1 MTAGATGTER
11 LRAPDFAAVR
21 AEFALPVG
29 FPPDVLAEAAR
40 AAVRA
45 AHQDGD
51 RFDATDVELVT
62 IDPPGSKDLDQALG
76 VRRRGDGFLVHYA
89 IADLGA
95 VVDPGG
101 PLDREVRRR
110 GQTVYLPDG
119 SVPLHPPALSEE
131 ASSLLPDGP
140 RPAVLWTFDLD
151 ASGERT
157 GVDVRRA
164 TVRSRARLDYAG
176 VQADVDAGRVHP
188 AIAALPELGRLRR
201 ALAVAR
207 GAIELE
213 LPEQEVVP
221 DGAGGWTTR
230 IRQRVDVETWNA
242 EMSLLT
248 GTAAA
253 SIMLAAGVG
262 LLRTLPAPEP
272 SALAQLRRT
281 AATLGIAWPE
291 GATAAQV
298 LSGLP
303 RDTAPALA
311 LRRAASALLRGAG
324 YAAFDRQAGTPAP
337 ADPGHGGS
345 ARPTRMSPRRCGGW
359 WTGSAPRSASPSP
372 PGRRCPGGWP
382 LRCPPSRRSWGSP
395 TPSRARWTGR
405 ASTAP
410 RRRSWRRGSGR
421 CSTPWFSVR
430 RAPTTR
436 VSTAR
441 CSSPNRRCWRGAPGC
456 RGRGRSCGCGWSR
469 RIRPRV
475 GSCSARR
482 TRTSAVA
489 TNVAGVIA

>member
-1 MTAGATGTER
+1 MT
-11 LRAPDFAAVR
+11 APDFAAVR
-21 AEFALPVG
+21 AEFALPEG
-29 FPPDVLAEAAR
+29 FPAEVLAEA
-40 AAVRA
+40 VRA
-45 AHQDGD
+45 AASAAGTSAGA
-51 RFDATDVELVT
+51 RVDATDVELVT
-62 IDPPGSKDLDQALG
+62 IDPPGSKDLDQAVG
-76 VRRRGDGFLVHYA
+76 VIRRGDGFRVHYA

-95 VVDPGG
+95 VVAPGG
-101 PLDREVRRR
+101 ALDGEVRRR

-119 SVPLHPPALSEE
+119 SVPLHPPVLSEE

-151 ASGERT
+151 AAGERT
-157 GVDVRRA
+157 AVDVRRA

-176 VQADVDAGRVHP
+176 VQADVDAGGPHP

-253 SIMLAAGVG
+253 SIMLEAGVG

-272 SALAQLRRT
+272 SAVAQLRHT

-311 LRRAASALLRGAG
+311 LRRAASTLLRGAG
-324 YAAFDRQAGTPAP
+324 YAAFDRSAGTAAP
-337 ADPGHGGS
+337 ADPGHGGI
-345 ARPTRMSPRRCGGW
+345 G
-359 WTGSAPRSASPSP
+359 APYAHVTA
-372 PGRRCPGGWP
+372 P
-382 LRCPPSRRSWGSP
+382 LRRLVDRFGTEVCLAVADGASMPGWLAAALPTLPSIMAESDALAGKVDRACVDRTEAALLASRTGAEFDAVVLRPSGADPGEVFVAEPPVL
-395 TPSRARWTGR
+395 ARCTGVPKAGEVVRVRLVEADPATGR
-405 ASTAP
+405 IVFAAWTA
-410 RRRSWRRGSGR
+410 
-421 CSTPWFSVR
+421 
-430 RAPTTR
+430 
-436 VSTAR
+436 
-441 CSSPNRRCWRGAPGC
+441 
-456 RGRGRSCGCGWSR
+456 
-469 RIRPRV
+469 
-475 GSCSARR
+475 
-482 TRTSAVA
+482 
-489 TNVAGVIA
+489 